1 MNKVQLWNELEYNY
15 AAACGFIP
23 NVRLYFHK
31 DEKIRPC
38 MLIVPDDSIKNAANA
53 GSDACNPLY

>member
-38 MLIVPDDSIKNAANA
+38 MLIVP
-53 GSDACNPLY
+53 GGG